1 MKKREEGDE
10 MEKSK
15 QSWYRT
21 RQRLSALILAAVMT
35 LSNTGMISGTALG
48 AESSRDIT
56 FSVTGAELV
65 RSVKEAVTE
74 EQEVRAE
81 DIEFTNGKK
90 ERFEKLFFSEGKLY
104 EAYPQFQEDG
114 GLDAQ
119 LRVFVR
125 MDSEL
130 EGDEKQVDGDEE
142 LIFLY
147 VNHTDETIR
156 CRTEITR
163 TELDGQEHVKKLGAV
178 TIKSYGN
185 VFGEEGDLGT
195 VDSATPSDAR
205 KEIDTATPAD
215 AERQKDTSEVQR
227 RTERK
232 LSTPSQ
238 AEQDQ
243 EGKTETV
250 KAGGSDLAGLNWCST
265 AKVKVTSLNE
275 LKAFE
280 DVDGFRVEYIV
291 EPEEELA
298 KIKGPVIVP
307 RGDSLRFQVN
317 PSDGYG
323 ITAVTVNGEEIY
335 SDMEDELASPSNAEP
350 RLVKT
355 LYELEE
361 LDQDAQV
368 VVHLEEALDSF
379 CKAEI
384 VGGNVYE
391 TIQQAI
397 DESADGDTIR
407 ILADTNGESVR
418 IEEKAL
424 TIDLDGHI
432 WTGMEKDSE
441 QKDSQKAGSVITAE
455 DSTLTI
461 VGSGTIQAS
470 EGYRSITL
478 KETDLT
484 IGQEDEEGPEILGG
498 SSEGLGIVYE
508 SDSLRG
514 GVILACG
521 GKVTL
526 NSGRIADGYVEGEP
540 QEATPSDAGQACG
553 GGIAVIEGGFQ
564 MNGGTIENNAADYG
578 YGGGLYVS
586 SSEDLIIKK
595 GEISQNEAADGLGG
609 GLYFEGL
616 GEEPA
621 DVRLKEVAVKEN
633 QARFGGAAVISGS
646 CQVFSITEDT
656 RTYENQALGDTEIP
670 GLEARVSDEFLIRAQ
685 DVKLSDEFEADE
697 ASADGDVTLHRIE
710 GEEGFYTL
718 AYGGSSDFDGEAKG
732 YYNRKSEDGIQR
744 YILDDTLYYEDEN
757 ISVSI
762 QIEGTATVSD
772 EEETYKATPS
782 VAGSAKAKRGL
793 VLEAVPM
800 EHEQPEYEA
809 AKAYA
814 QETGG
819 EEGVVSLSA
828 LELEFYHESQPLD
841 VSDCTIT
848 AQITPKEPVLAA
860 ARQAA
865 AVTVQDAPA
874 AAGGIELT
882 ALQGSGD
889 ELDELGTLMIG
900 TDTKETP
907 RLDVQVNSA
916 NRMLMVS
923 AREASNPHFTVQ
935 YYANL
940 EVAKRDAGG
949 YLTIINTDNGGNN
962 QGGNLPE
969 NGTDPSTVKL
979 YLEDVGNGKRKIQTE
994 QQLLELYSANEYNYF
1009 DAPGLPYV
1017 NVFRGNGNYK
1027 AQEVWVLKEGRDKTS
1042 TNRDDWEIYEPIN
1055 DPTELDLT
1063 NDPNNS
1069 EISQK
1074 KAILVK
1080 DDTVIR
1086 LVANTTT
1093 SEYNN
1098 DVTFYDYDITSDG
1111 IHTYQ
1116 NDSSQGINSPVNY
1129 EDSGAKLAF
1138 GNANTGMG
1146 LERENWNGNWLN
1158 QYNRSDPNDSDSQE
1172 NAFEGCTFGLVTGL
1186 DENGFIQYADGVAAP
1201 KLFNDGDANGKRSRN
1216 DFKLGFNRNGDTYT
1230 LSSVN
1235 GAKLD
1240 GLEYFNNPV
1249 TGTTVYD
1256 HIWTNNFWPVDG
1268 WPGEDGLTGNYQ
1280 DRGEYEG
1287 YDGTKLYPPSDDG
1300 LPHNNLFGMQYSV
1313 NFKLTEDY
1321 VGPLEYYFF
1330 GDDDMWV
1337 FLDGKLVCDI
1347 GGVHSS
1353 VGAYVNLW
1361 DYIAKGDAGEHT
1373 LSFYYTERGLS
1384 GSTCYMQFTLPS
1396 VSSQVPVYYNSGLR
1410 IEKKV
1415 EGPANSDQEFSFDI
1429 ALKNAD
1435 GTTPTADYAI
1445 VRYNASNERVE
1456 STLLHQGEGA
1466 FKLKANEYVVIDYLP
1481 HNATYT
1487 ITETGVDGW
1496 TVSNRVDSAVTDYDE
1511 TAEGSIKNNEKFHTV
1526 IYTNTFRP
1534 KLPDTGGSGIFL
1546 YAFGGMGL
1554 MALPP
1559 VYKLGRRKERK
1570 TNH

>member
-1 MKKREEGDE
+1 MKKREEGE
-10 MEKSK
+10 KMEKSK

-65 RSVKEAVTE
+65 RSVQEAVTE

-215 AERQKDTSEVQR
+215 AEWQKDTTEVQR

-595 GEISQNEAADGLGG
+595 GEISQNKAADGLGG

-979 YLEDVGNGKRKIQTE
+979 YLEDVGNDKRKIQTE

-1063 NDPNNS
+1063 NDPNNP

-1086 LVANTTT
+1086 LVADTTT

-1098 DVTFYDYDITSDG
+1098 DVTFYDYDITDNG
-1111 IHTYQ
+1111 KTTW
-1116 NDSSQGINSPVNY
+1116 DSIGGSHGINSSSNY
-1129 EDSGAKLAF
+1129 AGSSDADAKFAF
-1138 GNANTGMG
+1138 GNANTGTS
-1146 LERENWNGNWLN
+1146 LENVSWNGNTLN
-1158 QYNRSDPNDSDSQE
+1158 QYNRSGNG
-1172 NAFEGCTFGLVTGL
+1172 FLGCTFGLVTGL
-1186 DENGFIQYADGVAAP
+1186 DSSGVIQYADGVAAP

-1235 GAKLD
+1235 GANLD

-1256 HIWTNNFWPVDG
+1256 HIWTNNFWPMDS
-1268 WPGEDGLTGNYQ
+1268 WPGKDGLTGNYLN
-1280 DRGEYEG
+1280 RGEYEG
-1287 YDGTKLYPPSDDG
+1287 FDGTKLYPPSDDG

-1313 NFKLTEDY
+1313 KFKLTEDY

-1337 FLDGKLVCDI
+1337 FLDGRLVCDI

-1396 VSSQVPVYYNSGLR
+1396 VSSRVPVYYNSGLR
-1410 IEKKV
+1410 IEKEV
-1415 EGPANSDQEFSFDI
+1415 DGPANSDQEFSFDI

-1481 HNATYT
+1481 HGATYT

-1496 TVSNRVDSAVTDYDE
+1496 TVSNRVDSTVTDYDE
-1511 TAEGSIKNNEKFHTV
+1511 TAEGSIINNEKFHTV

>member
-35 LSNTGMISGTALG
+35 LSNTGMVSGTALG

-65 RSVKEAVTE
+65 RSVQEAVTE

-178 TIKSYGN
+178 TIKSYEN

-215 AERQKDTSEVQR
+215 AEWQKDTTEVQR

-391 TIQQAI
+391 TIEQVI

-553 GGIAVIEGGFQ
+553 GGIAVIEGDFQ

-578 YGGGLYVS
+578 CGGGLYVS

-744 YILDDTLYYEDEN
+744 YILDNTLYYEDEN

-793 VLEAVPM
+793 VLEAVAM

-923 AREASNPHFTVQ
+923 ARDATNPHFTVQ

-1027 AQEVWVLKEGRDKTS
+1027 AQEVWVLKEGKDKTS

-1063 NDPNNS
+1063 NDPNNP

-1098 DVTFYDYDITSDG
+1098 DVTFYDYDITDNG
-1111 IHTYQ
+1111 KTTW
-1116 NDSSQGINSPVNY
+1116 DSIGGSHGINSSSNY
-1129 EDSGAKLAF
+1129 AGSSDADAKFAF
-1138 GNANTGMG
+1138 GNANTGTS
-1146 LERENWNGNWLN
+1146 LENVSWNGNTLN
-1158 QYNRSDPNDSDSQE
+1158 QYNRSGNG
-1172 NAFEGCTFGLVTGL
+1172 FLGCTFGLVTGL
-1186 DENGFIQYADGVAAP
+1186 DSSGVIQYADGVAAP

-1235 GAKLD
+1235 GPNLG

-1268 WPGEDGLTGNYQ
+1268 WPGKDGLTGNYQ

-1287 YDGTKLYPPSDDG
+1287 YDGTELYPPSDDG

-1337 FLDGKLVCDI
+1337 FLDGRLVCDI

-1396 VSSQVPVYYNSGLR
+1396 VSSQEPVYYNSGLR
-1410 IEKKV
+1410 IEKEV
-1415 EGPANSDQEFSFDI
+1415 EGPANPDQEFSFDI

-1481 HNATYT
+1481 HGATYT

-1496 TVSNRVDSAVTDYDE
+1496 TVSNRVDSTDTDYDE
-1511 TAEGSIKNNEKFHTV
+1511 TAEGSIINNEKFHTV